1 MVGVPG
7 GSRGCANC
15 KKRKI
20 KCDETFPKC
29 RRCIK
34 SNLDCGGPTVSTVFK
49 KQRLGRS
56 AGAPDHDPVGTRL
69 RNLLTTDDERRIH
82 GDEVEIRSRT
92 LPSLL
97 FEQPIQK
104 QLRAFNST
112 SIPQVIPQF
121 VMSSVPS
128 STTFASRALVISHCG
143 ASYQDPDIALLAS
156 NWYVQALRHQKE
168 LVNIVTSD
176 RGCTSRKRHY
186 SNPAPDNNG
195 AAEQDSILPSSQ
207 PVSTS
212 NTRPSSPY
220 QDLIRWAHSDTAS
233 VPKPSKDSILLPEN
247 SSMPLDLPVLTP
259 GRNVSSMRGNFMS
272 HEDDS
277 ITAGMLL
284 CIYEVLNCSS
294 DSPWISL
301 LSGAN
306 ELMRMRGPEPFR
318 TGFNRIIFQNIRGL
332 MAVQAMVTR
341 KRTFLNDTEWK
352 TAPWQYS
359 SSEKPIQQFLLDL
372 ILEVPEHQEIINRFL
387 KGSAAANDEV
397 GPEEPGPMNQTSLL
411 RKNCCTREMWA
422 ELRGTH
428 KKLVDLDA
436 RFEKWFEEYSEGARG
451 YARKYLHFPPTV
463 EYDPLTGAPIIPTP
477 RCPATMSDQE
487 YTATH
492 FFRPSVK
499 YATLHDAQVVMI
511 YLASRMVIAYL
522 QELTFSFAYLDFE
535 DSLGPKPGKRH
546 PEASAY
552 LEYKTSYMHDLARA
566 ICGTGSYMLSSA
578 SNIAIL
584 NMIFPFRIA
593 YSVMQDPLE
602 RGWIWN
608 ELRRMHDMGIRLSL
622 ADLNGESK
630 DQYVSDWKKF
640 KRLEVCHG
648 CGEHVRP
655 LQQWYD
661 VVDIH
666 LDITPPE

>member
-20 KCDETFPKC
+20 K
-29 RRCIK
+29 
-34 SNLDCGGPTVSTVFK
+34 

-56 AGAPDHDPVGTRL
+56 AGAPDRDPVGTRL
-69 RNLLTTDDERRIH
+69 RNLLTTDDERRIN

-112 SIPQVIPQF
+112 SIPRELVLFPEYDLYNYCIKIFLDNFSMGSYPHRFGDQIDRTWVEVIPQF

-128 STTFASRALVISHCG
+128 STTFTSRALVISHCG

-352 TAPWQYS
+352 TVPWQYS

-372 ILEVPEHQEIINRFL
+372 ILEVPEHQDIINRFL

-436 RFEKWFEEYSEGARG
+436 RFEKWFEEYSEGARD
-451 YARKYLHFPPTV
+451 YARKHLHIPPTV
-463 EYDPLTGAPIIPTP
+463 EYDPLTGAPIIPTS

-499 YATLHDAQVVMI
+499 YATLHDAQVVMM

-566 ICGTGSYMLSSA
+566 ICRTGSYMLSSA

-593 YSVMQDPLE
+593 HSVMQDPLE

-630 DQYVSDWKKF
+630 VK
-640 KRLEVCHG
+640 VCHR

-666 LDITPPE
+666 LDITPP